1 MAIQRS
7 VNGAFARNSF
17 ASSFRERKA
26 VPVATWGCPCCDLI
40 GLQSYLVA
48 SALAGQRLPWMEN
61 ADTSSAH
68 RYHESTKHSEFTVRM
83 SGHVL
88 DWGNRPHPFKVYEEL
103 PAVPLPRG
111 FPIPEADAL
120 QAVSSAEARY
130 QRKSIRLGDLA

>member
-1 MAIQRS
+1 
-7 VNGAFARNSF
+7 
-17 ASSFRERKA
+17 
-26 VPVATWGCPCCDLI
+26 
-40 GLQSYLVA
+40 
-48 SALAGQRLPWMEN
+48 MEN
-61 ADTSSAH
+61 ADTSSAQ

-120 QAVSSAEARY
+120 QAVSSAEARN
-130 QRKSIRLGDLA
+130 QRMSIHLGDLAELLFFSAGLTRRVKYGQEVLYMRAASATGALYPIGLP